1 MMQIGN
7 MISLYAGD
15 DFMKWIDKKHLFIN
29 LVTSVLNNGE
39 RHAEVITDKPK
50 ELIDAIYEDGDY
62 ISMVILWDRASVK
75 EGSSIGY
82 GGPLDSRDHDYY
94 FAETE
99 EILSVIPNATKEE
112 LLNYIGIIQSKYNTK
127 LYVGFMVDLAN

>member
-1 MMQIGN
+1 
-7 MISLYAGD
+7 
-15 DFMKWIDKKHLFIN
+15 MKWTDKKHLFIN

-62 ISMVILWDRASVK
+62 ISMVILWDRASVN
-75 EGSSIGY
+75 EGSKIGY
-82 GGPLDSRDHDYY
+82 GGPLDSRDNNYY

-99 EILSVIPNATKEE
+99 EVSPTFTQLTTKEE
-112 LLNYIGIIQSKYNTK
+112 ILNYINTAGSKYNTK
-127 LYVGFMVDLAN
+127 LYVGFMVDLTN